1 MILRGLKLQEAIQL
15 AAEGRLTESEMAMYL
30 DVSPGTLAK
39 LNRNPIFIRRA
50 GQERAVLWD
59 ERNAARKRGEQ
70 TVRPFLPVAGGGRSA
85 VEQWPLKETCAAR
98 LAPSDC

>member
-15 AAEGRLTESEMAMYL
+15 AAEGRLTESEIAMYL

-50 GQERAVLWD
+50 GQSIRSIAECRFPVTHRAKD
-59 ERNAARKRGEQ
+59 
-70 TVRPFLPVAGGGRSA
+70 
-85 VEQWPLKETCAAR
+85 
-98 LAPSDC
+98 